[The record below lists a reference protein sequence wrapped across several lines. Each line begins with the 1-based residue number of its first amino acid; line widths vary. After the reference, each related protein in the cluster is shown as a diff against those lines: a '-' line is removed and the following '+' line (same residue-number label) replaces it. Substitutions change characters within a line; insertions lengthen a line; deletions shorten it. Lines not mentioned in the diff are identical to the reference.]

1 MNSVLCESVE
11 ANDEL
16 FYINTNNKTTNSL
29 FDYNNMEDLYGGSR
43 CLDRL
48 SECSSE
54 EEEFDYTMLPL
65 HAPPPSPQETP
76 MLDMIFSSQLTSSLE
91 QVISNSH
98 HHSEEQQSICTSPT
112 ATAPREIYSD
122 PMKHAQ
128 TLDKLLR
135 RTHHQQQKS
144 HHIRKNSS
152 SCSSHHIV
160 PIHTRSKSSDFAH
173 HHKRSYSNSGSKPT
187 SPIKEEFFASF
198 KHNIDTTTAPS
209 SDNKRLSWYARARK
223 QKLENIAKAADI
235 AEKLKKALEDHIV
248 DEKTKTLITEL
259 LFLGL

>member
-1 MNSVLCESVE
+1 
-11 ANDEL
+11 
-16 FYINTNNKTTNSL
+16 
-29 FDYNNMEDLYGGSR
+29 MEDLYVGSR

-54 EEEFDYTMLPL
+54 EEEFDFAMLPL

-91 QVISNSH
+91 QVISQH
-98 HHSEEQQSICTSPT
+98 HHHHNTEDIICTSPT
-112 ATAPREIYSD
+112 ATATTAREIYSD

-135 RTHHQQQKS
+135 RTHHQQQGS
-144 HHIRKNSS
+144 HIRKNSS
-152 SCSSHHIV
+152 HHHHIA
-160 PIHTRSKSSDFAH
+160 PIHTRSKSSDFALH
-173 HHKRSYSNSGSKPT
+173 
-187 SPIKEEFFASF
+187 
-198 KHNIDTTTAPS
+198 
-209 SDNKRLSWYARARK
+209 KRLSWYARARK

-235 AEKLKKALEDHIV
+235 AEKLKRALEDHIV

-259 LFLGL
+259 QDMGL